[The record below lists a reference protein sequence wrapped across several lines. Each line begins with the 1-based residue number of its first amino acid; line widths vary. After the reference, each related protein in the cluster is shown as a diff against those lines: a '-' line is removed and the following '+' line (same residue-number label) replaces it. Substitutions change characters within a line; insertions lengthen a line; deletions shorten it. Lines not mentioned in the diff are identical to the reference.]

1 MPGKNT
7 WGLLAVGALL
17 LAALVWAFA
26 PRPQEVE
33 MARVIEGPFEE
44 DGRTQVRERYTVS
57 APLAARLQRIRLHV
71 GDPVATG
78 EVLAWLEPMAP
89 MLQDE
94 RSARE
99 NQANVAAAGA
109 GVERATARVERAA
122 IALQENWLELQRQG
136 RLEAQGFV
144 APARLDALRLAVSG
158 ASRELD
164 VAAAERDVA
173 MFEQDRARAAAS
185 PATPEKQADKPLQI
199 NPRGSRAWAVRAPV
213 AGVVLKV
220 SQSSD
225 NVVAPGQALLDI
237 GDPASLERLA
247 LELAGQDKFQ
257 LVIDA
262 TGALTLNGRSPEK
275 RLDELDAQALIE
287 AMSVNAIGP
296 ALLLKQLL
304 SRLASGE
311 RVIWAKLSARVGS
324 IEDNRKGGWYG
335 YRASKAALNMLLQ
348 TAAIEI
354 ARRRPLAVV
363 AALQPGTVRSGLSQP
378 FVGEQ
383 AQDPLES
390 AARLLRV
397 LDALQP
403 TGRAQFV
410 DHAGQSIPW

>member
-1 MPGKNT
+1 MQDQT
-7 WGLLAVGALL
+7 ALPAPSMQSL
-17 LAALVWAFA
+17 REGYSALV
-26 PRPQEVE
+26 
-33 MARVIEGPFEE
+33 
-44 DGRTQVRERYTVS
+44 
-57 APLAARLQRIRLHV
+57 L
-71 GDPVATG
+71 
-78 EVLAWLEPMAP
+78 
-89 MLQDE
+89 
-94 RSARE
+94 
-99 NQANVAAAGA
+99 GA
-109 GVERATARVERAA
+109 
-122 IALQENWLELQRQG
+122 
-136 RLEAQGFV
+136 
-144 APARLDALRLAVSG
+144 SG
-158 ASRELD
+158 A
-164 VAAAERDVA
+164 
-173 MFEQDRARAAAS
+173 
-185 PATPEKQADKPLQI
+185 I
-199 NPRGSRAWAVRAPV
+199 
-213 AGVVLKV
+213 
-220 SQSSD
+220 
-225 NVVAPGQALLDI
+225 GQAFVTLLQSDPRCASVTALSRSSQP
-237 GDPASLERLA
+237 GFDFNDPASLERLA
-247 LELAGQDKFQ
+247 LELELARQGKFQ

-354 ARRRPLAVV
+354 ARRRPLAMV

-383 AQDPLES
+383 AQDPLAS